1 MSESTLS
8 TPGTAER
15 GGIIK
20 TAAISALAGNLLLAI
35 LKIGFGISSGSLAV
49 LGDGIDS
56 SVDVLIAM
64 MSLVVSVVISRPA
77 DAGHPWGH
85 GRAETV
91 ATAVLS
97 FILFFAGAQLIL
109 NAILSFLSGIT
120 REVPAKEA
128 LYITLV
134 SIAGKLVLAWT
145 QYLFSKKA
153 ASAMLRANAKN
164 MAADVIIS
172 LGVLGGLGLSMFFDR
187 GAIDSVAAILVGC
200 WVIKSAIGIFIE
212 ANSEL
217 MDGGSGAGSYRAIF
231 DAAHSVSGAGRPHR
245 ARMRRI
251 AGFWDIDMDIEVD
264 PKLTVYEAHRIAS
277 QVERA
282 IKERVEGVY
291 DIMIHVEPAGNTEN
305 EGFGLCEDEIDNEK

>member
-1 MSESTLS
+1 
-8 TPGTAER
+8 
-15 GGIIK
+15 
-20 TAAISALAGNLLLAI
+20 
-35 LKIGFGISSGSLAV
+35 
-49 LGDGIDS
+49 
-56 SVDVLIAM
+56 
-64 MSLVVSVVISRPA
+64 
-77 DAGHPWGH
+77 
-85 GRAETV
+85 V

-109 NAILSFLSGIT
+109 NAVLSFFSGVT

-128 LYITLV
+128 LYVTGV
-134 SIAGKLVLAWT
+134 SIAGKLALAWS

-164 MAADVIIS
+164 MAADVVIS
-172 LGVLGGLGLSMFFDR
+172 LGVLGGLGLSLFFKS
-187 GAIDSVAAILVGC
+187 GVIDSVAAIAVGG
-200 WVIKSAIGIFIE
+200 WVIKSAIGIFSE

-217 MDGGSGAGSYRAIF
+217 MDGGSGTAFYRAVF
-231 DAAHSVSGAGRPHR
+231 DAAHSVPGAGRPHR

-291 DIMIHVEPAGNTEN
+291 DIMIHVEPAGNTET
-305 EGFGLCEDEIDNEK
+305 EGFGLCEDAIDEE